1 MMMGADHSAIN
12 HLELVWRDPSVVQRV
27 QDVLPQP
34 GKGPA
39 AELAVDRGPLA
50 ELFGQVAPRR
60 AGSCDPEN
68 TIQNNTMIRRFP
80 PIRVSDAT
88 NEALE
93 EGPLIVGYQVAR
105 QAHLPSRE
113 ELESYGDRQRNPFC
127 QHDLADVASEIGIS
141 YQQLQKH
148 EAGRNSLTIHRMT
161 KIANALEVDLQTIL
175 EAVTSPDDQREL
187 SKFGPLQRLGERH
200 RLLKAYFALPEEIR
214 SAFLGV

>member
-34 GKGPA
+34 GERPA
-39 AELAVDRGPLA
+39 AKLAVDRGPFT

-68 TIQNNTMIRRFP
+68 TIHNKTMIRRLA

-113 ELESYGDRQRNPFC
+113 ELES
-127 QHDLADVASEIGIS
+127 
-141 YQQLQKH
+141 
-148 EAGRNSLTIHRMT
+148 
-161 KIANALEVDLQTIL
+161 
-175 EAVTSPDDQREL
+175 
-187 SKFGPLQRLGERH
+187 
-200 RLLKAYFALPEEIR
+200 
-214 SAFLGV
+214 